1 MADDLSALE
10 TWATPLLE
18 ALTGP
23 ERRRL
28 AREVGQALRRS
39 QQARIAAQQNPDGS
53 AYAPRKA
60 QPQATG
66 KARQAKGRIRRT
78 MFNKLRTARFL
89 RILLDE
95 DGVSVGYTGRTARIA
110 TVHQEG
116 GTDTATP
123 GGRSIRYE
131 ARVLLG
137 LTEDDRQMIADL
149 ILKHAQGAS

>member
-53 AYAPRKA
+53 DYAPRKA
-60 QPQATG
+60 QATT
-66 KARQAKGRIRRT
+66 KARQAKGRIRRA
-78 MFNKLRTARFL
+78 MFTKLRTARFL

-95 DGVSVGYTGRTARIA
+95 EGVSVGFSGTAARIA

-116 GTDTATP
+116 GRDTPRP
-123 GGRSIRYE
+123 GARSIRYE

>member
-28 AREVGQALRRS
+28 AREVGQALRRA

-53 AYAPRKA
+53 DYAPRKA
-60 QPQATG
+60 QVTT
-66 KARQAKGRIRRT
+66 KARQAKGRIRRA
-78 MFNKLRTARFL
+78 MFTKLRTARFL

-95 DGVSVGYTGRTARIA
+95 EGVSVGFTGSAARIA

-116 GTDTATP
+116 GRDTPRP
-123 GGRSIRYE
+123 GARSIRYE